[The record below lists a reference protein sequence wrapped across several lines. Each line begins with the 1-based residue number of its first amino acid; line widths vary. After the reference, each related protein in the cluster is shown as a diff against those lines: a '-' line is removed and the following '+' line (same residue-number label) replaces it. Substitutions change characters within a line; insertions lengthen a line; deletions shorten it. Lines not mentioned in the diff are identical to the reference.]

1 MYSRQVEGET
11 LVFGNQGALFLNA
24 LTMFDHETESVWG
37 QVWGKALF
45 GPRAGQTLELLPATL
60 APWSTWRATHPHAL
74 AMSTGVGGFR
84 LFREGARDDF
94 VIGVALGDVARAY
107 RWRDASRVGVV
118 NDLVGDVP
126 VVVAGNPMSRNIA
139 VFGRIVGDRLL
150 TFRLDLD
157 REELVDDE
165 TGSRWNTS
173 TGVAVSGPLR
183 SSVLKNIP
191 WSPAF
196 DWAWMNHYP
205 HSTFYR
211 AG

>member
-1 MYSRQVEGET
+1 MYSRQVDGET

-24 LTMFDHETESVWG
+24 LTMFDHGTESVWG

-45 GPRAGQTLELLPATL
+45 GPKEGQTLELLPATL
-60 APWSTWRATHPHAL
+60 APWGAWRASHPHTL

-84 LFREGARDDF
+84 LFREAARDDF
-94 VIGVALGDVARAY
+94 VIGIALADAARAY
-107 RWRDASRVGVV
+107 HWRDASRAGAV

-126 VVVAGNPMSRNIA
+126 VVVAANSISRNIA
-139 VFGRIVGDRLL
+139 VYGRIVGDQVL
-150 TFRLDLD
+150 TFQLDGDQLMD
-157 REELVDDE
+157 ME
-165 TGSRWNTS
+165 TGSRWHTS
-173 TGVAVSGPLR
+173 TGVALSGPLR

-205 HSTFYR
+205 SSTFYR

>member
-1 MYSRQVEGET
+1 
-11 LVFGNQGALFLNA
+11 
-24 LTMFDHETESVWG
+24 
-37 QVWGKALF
+37 
-45 GPRAGQTLELLPATL
+45 
-60 APWSTWRATHPHAL
+60 
-74 AMSTGVGGFR
+74 MSTGVGGFR

-126 VVVAGNPMSRNIA
+126 VVVAGNPLSRNIA

-173 TGVAVSGPLR
+173 TGVVVSGPLR